1 MPQTPEQARAG
12 YTARNGKSTAQRL
25 DAENRL
31 TETPASQALRLI
43 AAQGQIGF
51 QALSA
56 VAENVEI
63 QERALGLR
71 VTEKRTYQRGDSS
84 HSYFQ
89 DLMSR
94 QTGYGYPAEA
104 RARLDRHAAEV
115 REDAPVARARMEARA
130 AAEYERHIAG
140 TREGEQA
147 LARMQRLGIRPF
159 ETRAIDTSAGSAGD
173 FVPPQWLLE
182 DWVQAPRTGRAFA
195 DLWPTLPI
203 MMNSGI
209 SVNVPRWSTGLS
221 AAPQTAGG
229 AAIASSSPADTFST
243 CPLRTVAGYADVSA
257 QWAEQGVR
265 ISDDVIFGELM
276 ADLASCLDAQLLIG
290 SGIDGPADRRHQGR
304 DDLQH
309 QHGRPGGNQHR
320 QRPDVAEVRQHRH
333 AAVDS
338 GQRPARPHGQGPRQ
352 AAHAPRRLPS
362 DMGSG
367 HRHPRRQRQAP
378 AAAQGRRTRARRPR

>member
-1 MPQTPEQARAG
+1 MPATPPATARAPPS
-12 YTARNGKSTAQRL
+12 A

-71 VTEKRTYQRGDSS
+71 VTEKRTYQRGDSCR
-84 HSYFQ
+84 SYFQ

-115 REDAPVARARMEARA
+115 REDAPVTRARMEARA

-140 TREGEQA
+140 SREGQQA

-159 ETRAIDTSAGSAGD
+159 ETRAINTSAGSAGD

-195 DLWPTLPI
+195 DLWPTLPV

-221 AAPQTAGG
+221 AAPQTRTAPP
-229 AAIASSSPADTFST
+229 SRPPAPPTPT
-243 CPLRTVAGYADVSA
+243 P
-257 QWAEQGVR
+257 
-265 ISDDVIFGELM
+265 
-276 ADLASCLDAQLLIG
+276 
-290 SGIDGPADRRHQGR
+290 
-304 DDLQH
+304 
-309 QHGRPGGNQHR
+309 
-320 QRPDVAEVRQHRH
+320 
-333 AAVDS
+333 
-338 GQRPARPHGQGPRQ
+338 PARSGRWPDTPTSAPSGPSK
-352 AAHAPRRLPS
+352 AYAS
-362 DMGSG
+362 V
-367 HRHPRRQRQAP
+367 
-378 AAAQGRRTRARRPR
+378 TR